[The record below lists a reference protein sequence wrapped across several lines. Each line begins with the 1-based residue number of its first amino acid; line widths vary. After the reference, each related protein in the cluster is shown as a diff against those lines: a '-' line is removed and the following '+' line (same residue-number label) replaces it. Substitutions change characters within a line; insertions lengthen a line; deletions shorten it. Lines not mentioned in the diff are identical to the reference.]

1 MWEAGPGDVLLLK
14 GSGWPGRQGRGAV
27 HRSPPGGCCEDDVRL
42 VYKLDVIPE
51 GGEGNEHFAW
61 LSS

>member
-1 MWEAGPGDVLLLK
+1 MLLLK